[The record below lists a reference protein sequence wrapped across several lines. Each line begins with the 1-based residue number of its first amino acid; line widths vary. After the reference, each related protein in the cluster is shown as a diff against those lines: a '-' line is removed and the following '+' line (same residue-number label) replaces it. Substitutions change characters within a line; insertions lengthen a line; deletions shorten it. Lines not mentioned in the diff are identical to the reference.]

1 MRRRD
6 DLMGPTLR
14 SVLATLCLIV
24 SPLASAVSVDDW
36 LSETHDGALQA
47 VDMGECR
54 LENSEVIEACRLT
67 FRTYGRLAP
76 DLSNIVLMPH
86 LAKRQCRGAGHLQL
100 PRSGWHCRYRRLL
113 CDRRQCAGQWRLLV
127 SL

>member
-36 LSETHDGALQA
+36 LTETHDGALHA
-47 VDMGECR
+47 VR
-54 LENSEVIEACRLT
+54 
-67 FRTYGRLAP
+67 
-76 DLSNIVLMPH
+76 
-86 LAKRQCRGAGHLQL
+86 AGGVFDWRMA
-100 PRSGWHCRYRRLL
+100 RSLRP
-113 CDRRQCAGQWRLLV
+113 AG
-127 SL
+127 